1 MSYLTTLS
9 RLLPQIASAGGKVLI
24 VTAESGEQNLA
35 ATRKAANNYAG
46 EAVVDPEHKLVN
58 YLRERG
64 LLDVAITEKG
74 GYVKG
79 VAQPAILVVKR
90 DGEVLEQWAIRP
102 SAVCGVT
109 RLPTYHSPLLFFFR
123 DGGDVWVSDPV
134 VIVASFLSFVCGKKR

>member
-24 VTAESGEQNLA
+24 VTAEPGEQNLA
-35 ATRKAANNYAG
+35 ATRKSANNYSG
-46 EAVVDPEHKLVN
+46 EAVVDPEHKLAN
-58 YLRERG
+58 YLREKG

-90 DGEVLEQWAIRP
+90 DGEVLEQWAIKP
-102 SAVCGVT
+102 STVCDVEG
-109 RLPTYHSPLLFFFR
+109 LLIIFSPLSFEPGETFGCLILSLFLLPFLLFTGRR
-123 DGGDVWVSDPV
+123 DLD
-134 VIVASFLSFVCGKKR
+134 

>member
-1 MSYLTTLS
+1 M
-9 RLLPQIASAGGKVLI
+9 LI
-24 VTAESGEQNLA
+24 VTAEPGEQNLA

-46 EAVVDPEHKLVN
+46 EAVVDPEHKLAN

-64 LLDVAITEKG
+64 LLDVAVTEKG

-102 SAVCGVT
+102 STVCGVKVS
-109 RLPTYHSPLLFFFR
+109 LAIIFSPLSPETVENFGRLIP
-123 DGGDVWVSDPV
+123 SL
-134 VIVASFLSFVCGKKR
+134 SLLCFL

>member
-24 VTAESGEQNLA
+24 VTAEPGEDNLA

-46 EAVVDPEHKLVN
+46 EAVVDPEHKLAN
-58 YLRERG
+58 YLRERD
-64 LLDVAITEKG
+64 LLDVAVTEKG

-90 DGEVLEQWAIRP
+90 DGEVLEQWAIKP
-102 SAVCGVT
+102 STVCGVK
-109 RLPTYHSPLLFFFR
+109 RPPTYQSPFLFSFEPGHCRCFFFLWYAGGR
-123 DGGDVWVSDPV
+123 DRD
-134 VIVASFLSFVCGKKR
+134 